1 MNCERFLGD
10 TQGNSERVLFP
21 FNSESVVKQHALSI
35 LWIACEIDDS
45 QVDLVKGSDCV
56 SAFMC
61 VKYFLDGRAQ
71 LVYCI
76 LS

>member
-1 MNCERFLGD
+1 MKEYFVFPI
-10 TQGNSERVLFP
+10 NSK
-21 FNSESVVKQHALSI
+21 SVVKQHALSI
-35 LWIACEIDDS
+35 LWIVCEIDDS
-45 QVDLVKGSDCV
+45 QVDLVKGSDRL

-71 LVYCI
+71 FVLYCI